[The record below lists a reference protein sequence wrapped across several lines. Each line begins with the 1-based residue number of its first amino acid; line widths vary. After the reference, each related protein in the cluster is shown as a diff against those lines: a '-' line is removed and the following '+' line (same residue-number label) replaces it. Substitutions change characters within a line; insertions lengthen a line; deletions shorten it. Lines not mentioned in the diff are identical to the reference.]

1 MKKLVARLVGAALLS
16 LALSIIFVPTPAAA
30 FERADHDDM
39 LEEAIFGRANVI
51 LGDASDSKSALE
63 SAVYL
68 CLDQMRSNGQHDR
81 ETLVEYKVPNPP
93 TIEEIDLS
101 SIFYGDH
108 DGYTHRGWHYDYGDQ
123 EVLGEKWEPR
133 WQNRKRLLQNTVR
146 TVFDFGFFE
155 NVKMTFGIYE
165 GTKCDAFSKLLYYVH
180 ILGDYQDAIQE
191 NIEKENYKMDLAAI
205 PYATKNA
212 GNNNRDLYWDLSES
226 LETLFK
232 DEGDDY
238 ERLVEEIDARANRA
252 RSIGEVRNKTSAEAF
267 RKNVI
272 SLRRCIKKYV
282 PDLLR
287 KSDFF
292 NTAFGSNT

>member
-1 MKKLVARLVGAALLS
+1 MKKLVVRVVGIALLS
-16 LALSIIFVPTPAAA
+16 LALSIIFLPTPATA

-51 LGDASDSKSALE
+51 LGDETDSKLALE

-68 CLDQMRSNGQHDR
+68 CLDQMGSNGQRDR
-81 ETLVEYKVPNPP
+81 ETLVEYKVPNLPA
-93 TIEEIDLS
+93 IEEIDLS

-133 WQNRKRLLQNTVR
+133 WQKRKRLLQNTVR

-165 GTKCDAFSKLLYYVH
+165 GTKCDAFAELLYYVH
-180 ILGDYQDAIQE
+180 VLGDYQDAIQGSIKSE
-191 NIEKENYKMDLAAI
+191 SYMIELAAI
-205 PYATKNA
+205 PYATANA
-212 GNNNRDLYWDLSES
+212 SEDNRDLYWDLSES

-232 DEGDDY
+232 DEGHDY
-238 ERLVEEIDARANRA
+238 ERLAEEIDARANRA

-267 RKNVI
+267 RKNVA

-282 PDLLR
+282 PKLLR

-292 NTAFGSNT
+292 NTAFGSNA